1 MERDI
6 IDVLE
11 HQVNPI
17 LGEHR
22 GRAVLVGERDGVVTI
37 RLEGACACCPDASV
51 TFETVV
57 NQILRREIPA
67 IRQVVLDQSEEEELL
82 QIAKR
87 ILRLPRDNN

>member
-1 MERDI
+1 MKQKI

-11 HQVNPI
+11 RQVNPI
-17 LGEHR
+17 LEKHR
-22 GRAVLVGERDGVVTI
+22 GRAVLVGERDGIVTI

-57 NQILRREIPA
+57 NQFLRREIPD
-67 IRQVVLDQSEEEELL
+67 IRQVVLDQSEEEAFL

-87 ILRLPRDNN
+87 ILRHPRDKK